1 MHLNINQYFL
11 KLYRNPILK
20 SLIAAIAAFIVYG
33 GWAAYANYE
42 FGTQYALRA
51 LFGQGGFAFTATL
64 LLTLLA
70 EYLYA
75 AFGNNQAA
83 LIKAFLICVM
93 ISATLPATIHWLI
106 GTPNILLS
114 ITPGFI
120 FGSVYLFLY
129 LRQLHKNITIV
140 KNTTTVNE
148 N

>member
-1 MHLNINQYFL
+1 MLLTITQYCS
-11 KLYRNPILK
+11 KLYNKPVIK
-20 SLIAAIAAFIVYG
+20 SLVAAIAAFIVYG

-51 LFGQGGFAFTATL
+51 LFGQGGFAFSATL

-70 EYLYA
+70 EYLYI
-75 AFGNNQAA
+75 AFGKNKQALA
-83 LIKAFLICVM
+83 KAFSICVM

-129 LRQLHKNITIV
+129 LRLLHR
-140 KNTTTVNE
+140 NTLALNKSLT
-148 N
+148 